1 MTSIGAQVRARLQ
14 QIERAGRAGAGRGL
28 FLAGEHLL
36 GEARDLAP
44 HEEGDLARSGE
55 TSQSG
60 LRVAVSFDTPYA
72 VVQHEDMTLRHDEG
86 RTAKYLEK
94 PMNAGRDTF
103 GQIVATSVRREIGT

>member
-1 MTSIGAQVRARLQ
+1 MTDIRARLR
-14 QIERAGRAGAGRGL
+14 QIQRAGRAGAGRGL

-36 GEARDLAP
+36 GEASDLAP

-60 LRVAVSFDTPYA
+60 LKVAVSFDTPYA
-72 VVQHEDMTLRHDEG
+72 VVQHEDMTFAHDEG

-94 PMNAGRDTF
+94 PMNSERTVL
-103 GQIVATSVRREIGT
+103 GQIIATSVRREIGA